1 MKTIHGGLAAM
12 GLALMLLGCNSK
24 EKENTALKLKLDSL
38 STELQASQAVALQ
51 LKEVDALID
60 SIDASRQVLRANT
73 VEGTSYDN
81 YSNRLREINRYV
93 KNTEDKIA
101 ALEKT
106 AKGSKGMSASI
117 RKLKADLELRT
128 QEIAALQMEV
138 SKMRTENLSMST
150 AIAQKDSTLL
160 AKEDVIKLR
169 EQDIATFETTLKDTN
184 EKNQVALANM
194 YYTQA
199 QTLEVVAD
207 RTNFSPRKK
216 KQAISEAIELY
227 KVSLSL
233 GKTEAQDRINEL
245 EKELS

>member
-1 MKTIHGGLAAM
+1 MADQRAKKLQESWELDKRWKGI
-12 GLALMLLGCNSK
+12 K
-24 EKENTALKLKLDSL
+24 RPYTA
-38 STELQASQAVALQ
+38 
-51 LKEVDALID
+51 
-60 SIDASRQVLRANT
+60 
-73 VEGTSYDN
+73 
-81 YSNRLREINRYV
+81 
-93 KNTEDKIA
+93 
-101 ALEKT
+101 
-106 AKGSKGMSASI
+106 
-117 RKLKADLELRT
+117 
-128 QEIAALQMEV
+128 
-138 SKMRTENLSMST
+138 
-150 AIAQKDSTLL
+150 
-160 AKEDVIKLR
+160 EDVIKLR
-169 EQDIATFETTLKDTN
+169 EQDIATFENTLKDTN